1 MGNEMIKNIY
11 VYIYALQLYYSRKL
25 ESVLLLE
32 INEITYWGFK
42 FPWVISLSPG
52 WPLST
57 WLGLAIH
64 SDTVTAEVI
73 WLQIDA
79 IV

>member
-1 MGNEMIKNIY
+1 MY
-11 VYIYALQLYYSRKL
+11 TLQLYYSRKL

-52 WPLST
+52 
-57 WLGLAIH
+57 
-64 SDTVTAEVI
+64 
-73 WLQIDA
+73 
-79 IV
+79 